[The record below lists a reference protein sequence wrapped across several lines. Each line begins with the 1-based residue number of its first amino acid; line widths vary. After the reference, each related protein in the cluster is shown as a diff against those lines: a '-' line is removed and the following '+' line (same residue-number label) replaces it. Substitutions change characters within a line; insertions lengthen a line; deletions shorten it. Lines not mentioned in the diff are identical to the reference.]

1 MAVVR
6 QRGDK
11 WQAIVRRKGYG
22 QVARSFT
29 TKRDAETWAR
39 QQEIALDRAEL
50 PVSTGVLKGM
60 TLRDL
65 LIRYRNEVSSRKR
78 SREMEQRWINGF
90 LRQRM
95 VDKSLAALRPE
106 DFAAYRDERLAGA
119 VPSTV
124 SRMMVIL
131 QHAYEAARR
140 DWGLPI
146 PVNPVKQVRKPGYGA
161 PRERRLG
168 PGELE
173 RLLGACSAK
182 RTPYL
187 APLILLALETAMRR
201 GELLAMRWGDINWNR
216 NTIRIPVA
224 KNGHSRTI
232 PLSPQ
237 GRELLLR
244 WGDGIECEGLAPRA
258 AETVFPVGANA
269 VRLAWDRLCR
279 RAGVTDLHFHDLRH
293 EAISRFFEKG
303 LSVPEVALIS
313 GHRDYRML
321 ARYTHMNAERVAHK
335 LATVA

>member
-22 QVARSFT
+22 QLTRSFT

-50 PVSTGVLKGM
+50 PVSTNVLKDM

-65 LIRYRNEVSSRKR
+65 LTRYRNEVSSRKR
-78 SREMEQRWINGF
+78 SREMEQRWIDGF
-90 LRQRM
+90 LRHRM
-95 VDKSLAALRPE
+95 VDKSLAAIRPE
-106 DFAAYRDERLAGA
+106 DFSAYRDERLKEA

-124 SRMMVIL
+124 SRMLVIL
-131 QHAYEAARR
+131 QHAYEVARR

-146 PVNPVKQVRKPGYGA
+146 PVNPVRQVRKPGYGA
-161 PRERRLG
+161 PRERRLTS
-168 PGELE
+168 GELE

-187 APLILLALETAMRR
+187 APLVLLALETAMRR
-201 GELLAMRWGDINWNR
+201 GELLAMRWSDINWER
-216 NTIRIPVA
+216 NTIRIPIT
-224 KNGHSRTI
+224 KNGHARTI

-237 GRELLLR
+237 GREVLVRL
-244 WGDGIECEGLAPRA
+244 GGCVGLDARA
-258 AETVFPVGANA
+258 AETVFPQGANA
-269 VRLAWDRLCR
+269 LRLSWDRLCR

-321 ARYTHMNAERVAHK
+321 ARYTHMNAELVAQK
-335 LATVA
+335 LVAIG